1 MSLAHRQAVSYQ
13 RPGWVTRQIVN
24 PILMYA
30 AKHFGLSIDGTCVLC
45 VRGRR
50 TGLDREV
57 VVYVLNLDGNRYLVA
72 PRGRTEWVRNLH
84 EAGAGVLRLGS
95 REELVHAY
103 DVADD
108 EKPPILRAYLRRW
121 GGTVGRFFDVPDGEV
136 GDSELRRIA
145 PSHPVFRLAH
155 R

>member
-1 MSLAHRQAVSYQ
+1 MALAQRQAVSYQ

-57 VVYVLNLDGNRYLVA
+57 VVYVLNLDGQRYLVA
-72 PRGRTEWVRNLH
+72 PRGQTEWVRNLH
-84 EAGAGVLRLGS
+84 RAGAGTLRLGAH
-95 REELVHAY
+95 EELVYAY
-103 DVADD
+103 EIPD
-108 EKPPILRAYLRRW
+108 EAKPPILRAYLRRW
-121 GGTVGRFFDVPDGEV
+121 GRRVGRYFDVPDGDV
-136 GDSELRRIA
+136 GDSDLRRIA
-145 PSHPVFRLAH
+145 PAHPVFRLSH

>member
-1 MSLAHRQAVSYQ
+1 MALAQSQPVSYQ
-13 RPGWVTRQIVN
+13 RPDWVARRIVN

-30 AKHFGLSIDGTCVLC
+30 AKHFGLGVDGACVLC

-57 VVYVLNLDGNRYLVA
+57 VIHVLNLEGQRYLVA
-72 PRGRTEWVRNLH
+72 PRGETEWVRNLRQA
-84 EAGAGVLRLGS
+84 EAATLSLGGVQQ
-95 REELVHAY
+95 VIHANVVP
-103 DVADD
+103 DE

-121 GGTVGRFFDVPDGEV
+121 ARTGGRYFDVPDGDV
-136 GDSELRRIA
+136 GDSELERIA
-145 PSHPVFRLAH
+145 PAHPVFRLTH